1 MAEFRRLRVVDSH
14 TGGEPTRVVIG
25 GGPDFP
31 GKTPQEIR
39 ERLERD
45 SDWVRSACILEPRGH
60 EAIVGAYLTEPTRV
74 DCVAG
79 VLFFNNV
86 GYLNGCV
93 HGTIG
98 LAVTLAHLGRIGPGV
113 HRIEAP
119 TGVLSIEVTG
129 SGQVTVQNVRSYR
142 HKAAVPVEIPGF
154 GVVHGDIAW
163 GGNWFFLIEA
173 GALIDVDFAN
183 LDALTQFTLSVREA
197 LETSGITGED
207 GGEIDHIEVFA
218 PPAEPALADSKNFV
232 LCPGGA
238 YDRSPCGTGT
248 SAKLACLHADGKL
261 RPGETWRQAGILDT
275 VFAGSIEEASEG
287 GILPTIKGSAF
298 ITAESE
304 LLIDEADPFG
314 VGIHP

>member
-1 MAEFRRLRVVDSH
+1 MAEFRKLRVVDSH

-25 GGPDFP
+25 GAPKFP

-45 SDWVRSACILEPRGH
+45 HDWLRSACILEPRGH
-60 EAIVGAYLTEPTRV
+60 EAIVGAYLSESTRE

-98 LAVTLAHLGRIGPGV
+98 LAVTLAYLGRIGPGV

-129 SGQVTVQNVRSYR
+129 PGEVTVQNVRSYR
-142 HKAAVPVEIPGF
+142 YRASVPVEVPGY
-154 GVVHGDIAW
+154 GEVRGDIAW

-173 GALIDVDFAN
+173 GSLIDVNFGN
-183 LDALTQFTLSVREA
+183 LVTLSKFTLAVRKA
-197 LETSGITGED
+197 LEMAGITGKD
-207 GGEIDHIEVFA
+207 GGEIDHIEVFG
-218 PPAEPALADSKNFV
+218 PPANSAGADSKNFV

-275 VFAGSIEEASEG
+275 VFEGSVEEAAEG
-287 GILPTIKGSAF
+287 GIHPTVKGSAF
-298 ITAESE
+298 ITADSE
-304 LLIDEADPFG
+304 LLIDPTDPFRH
-314 VGIHP
+314 GIS

>member
-1 MAEFRRLRVVDSH
+1 MSNLRRLQVIDSH
-14 TGGEPTRVVIG
+14 TGGEPTRVVVG
-25 GGPDFP
+25 GAPEFAGM
-31 GKTPQEIR
+31 TPSEIR
-39 ERLERD
+39 ELLQSD
-45 SDWVRSACILEPRGH
+45 HDWVRSACILEPRGH
-60 EAIVGAYLTEPTRV
+60 EAIVGAYLSEPTLD

-98 LAVTLAHLGRIGPGV
+98 LAVTLAHLGRIGSGV
-113 HRIEAP
+113 HKVEAP

-129 SGQVTVQNVRSYR
+129 HGEVTVQNVRSYR
-142 HKAAVPVEIPGF
+142 YQKNVPVHVPGY
-154 GVVHGDIAW
+154 GEVLGDIAW
-163 GGNWFFLIEA
+163 GGNWFFLVEA
-173 GALIDVDFAN
+173 GTHIDINITN
-183 LDALTQFTLSVREA
+183 LDKLTQFSEA
-197 LETSGITGED
+197 IRDSLVKAGITGED
-207 GGEIDHIEVFA
+207 GGEIDHIEVFG
-218 PPAEPALADSKNFV
+218 PPMNPAQADSKNFV

-261 RPGETWRQAGILDT
+261 RPGDIWRQAGILDT
-275 VFAGSIEEASEG
+275 VFIGSIEESAKG

-304 LLIDEADPFG
+304 LIIDDADPFQH
-314 VGIHP
+314 GIV